1 MAAAAAAAEEE
12 EEEEGEENLM
22 PQEEG
27 MVALRSQEGVDF
39 VVPSEEARLSMFLHR
54 RIELDPDNYFV
65 PADGDETK
73 YTPIL
78 LRSIRAEVLSK
89 VLEYCKQ
96 SYASCRW
103 DGAHHLNHNETL
115 YDLILASDYL
125 EVHRLLDLS
134 CQTLANKI
142 KGKSPREIC
151 NILNITGVFAP
162 ELNEEHSSG
171 CCTTNMVTAAMEV
184 ISKKKPCVNQ
194 ELKLAEKAL
203 QALDVVRRQEF
214 TAYDPVLRRLKRNR
228 VDIFNLAFFDIYK
241 ETSFSRGPQ
250 LHKITPMHE
259 SVVRSCVNVIYIKV
273 RESDV
278 GFPISI
284 FGTIIARDQ
293 VDYRC
298 VYLFRREMDDPQFI
312 SSADDML
319 SLMDPCRGLVP
330 EDKVYFEVDLKIKC
344 DGGMIK
350 DFSKGVGVFDWI
362 QLYPGEERLTFGV
375 YSHISTVEFLC
386 EQVYSPVE
394 ATIAINILKGSCSI
408 SRVVASTP
416 GNFKDHII
424 LYEAAC
430 SPIVIESGGSVPLT
444 RRVVAVSLDHK
455 LALFIVGGDVL
466 EHLALTLGHSHEV
479 VNRRMGCAELEVK
492 VAWTSVPVRERP
504 DMFKVVGNTRLL
516 L

>member
-1 MAAAAAAAEEE
+1 MAAAAA
-12 EEEEGEENLM
+12 EEEGEENLM

-142 KGKSPREIC
+142 KGKSPREIG

-162 ELNEEHSSG
+162 ELNEEHSSR

-184 ISKKKPCVNQ
+184 ISKKKPSVNQ

-259 SVVRSCVNVIYIKV
+259 SVVRSCVNVIYIK
-273 RESDV
+273 
-278 GFPISI
+278 
-284 FGTIIARDQ
+284 
-293 VDYRC
+293 
-298 VYLFRREMDDPQFI
+298 
-312 SSADDML
+312 DDML

-362 QLYPGEERLTFGV
+362 RLYPGKERLTFGV